1 MVIVQYTYIGK
12 IVFSILNPEMKS
24 CSQYMLSFYIMQC
37 CTKQPFVELCWYH
50 NIFEIGTSRKN
61 EFGKYLD
68 DYIAVKN
75 ILL

>member
-37 CTKQPFVELCWYH
+37 CTEQPFSNNVGTITFLKLVPQGKMSLV
-50 NIFEIGTSRKN
+50 NIEKITWQ
-61 EFGKYLD
+61 
-68 DYIAVKN
+68 
-75 ILL
+75 